1 MKELLEKFQFLKDNC
16 HSIAICRDAAIQLDS
31 KYRVYLDTNS
41 CYPQVKIIAP
51 DGSDYDKLDK
61 CIDAS
66 QHLPILAI
74 HDNYS
79 FYHQFNNN
87 TYTLPLTIQNFEF
100 LEALLFEKSGFEI
113 LKDDFSKLQQNI
125 AKTFEQNYQKSAG
138 YQLFKKIDEYS
149 FLCTSN
155 EEPLVAINDIDGI
168 SHMEQ
173 VKNLQTRLM
182 SDGLTPCFFDDYDR
196 LIFNDLLKPIF
207 TKTLAENGL
216 GPIEDTMAAYY
227 ALKQYNTDDR
237 VHAAKKQ
244 NAEDLLGKHTDIFI
258 TAVQLKHPFENIFV
272 DYTLPAYQCQNAV
285 YGKQTSNNQEFN
297 ERLANDKF
305 LSGLSLPSHSDIVKY
320 LEGSRESVVT
330 CRWTILEDFSP
341 DSDLDHLGW
350 QWHLYYQKVDEPL
363 RKVFEDMGGHEL
375 LASSDKTSH
384 VLMIPYPY
392 YTLLV
397 LLHHLKMKT
406 PEENIME
413 KILSVISEYHLS
425 SVPEVLIKEIEKT
438 DKSSAQSFYDMHKT
452 RLKDINDQRRLY
464 SLELA
469 QSKVQELQNNRKLDQ
484 VDSLFR
490 IPVYD
495 ERTACYQTIIISGI
509 CEQILL
515 EFINSIDKTQA
526 EQFTMDTVIEKRAT
540 SERNE
545 LTELKQKIDLWL
557 QSEDNES
564 KIDID
569 IPYLMKMDGLSF
581 FHIDKNLQDNASFEQ
596 KRKLYRAVKDVDN
609 MRDIHSTFLI
619 SNLELES
626 PRSNT
631 SFFQS
636 IDNKDTN
643 QENHSLTC
651 CTIS

>member
-1 MKELLEKFQFLKDNC
+1 MKELLEKFEFLKENC
-16 HSIAICRDAAIQLDS
+16 HSIELDRDAAIQLDS
-31 KYRVYLDTNS
+31 KYRVYLDTNPG
-41 CYPQVKIIAP
+41 YPQVKIIAP
-51 DGSDYDKLDK
+51 NGEDFDTLDK
-61 CIDAS
+61 RIDAS

-79 FYHQFNNN
+79 FYHQFNDN
-87 TYTLPLTIQNFEF
+87 TYTFPLTKQNFEF
-100 LEALLFEKSGFEI
+100 LKALLASKRGFKI
-113 LKDDFSKLQQNI
+113 LEDYFQELQQNI
-125 AKTFEQNYQKSAG
+125 AKTFEQRYQNSAG
-138 YQLFKKIDEYS
+138 YQLFKNIVDYGMY
-149 FLCTSN
+149 LSN
-155 EEPLVAINDIDGI
+155 EEPLVAINDIHGI

-182 SDGLTPCFFDDYDR
+182 SDGITPCFFDDYDR

-207 TKTLAENGL
+207 TKTLEKKGL
-216 GPIEDTMAAYY
+216 GSIEDTMAAYY
-227 ALKQYNTDDR
+227 ARKQYNTDDR
-237 VHAAKKQ
+237 LHAAKKQ
-244 NAEDLLGKHTDIFI
+244 NAEDFLGKHTDIFI
-258 TAVQLKHPFENIFV
+258 TAVQLNNQFENIFV
-272 DYTLPAYQCQNAV
+272 DYTLPAFQCQNAV
-285 YGKQTSNNQEFN
+285 YGRQTSNNQEFN
-297 ERLANDKF
+297 DRLAKDKF

-320 LEGSRESVVT
+320 LEGARESVVNY
-330 CRWTILEDFSP
+330 RWTILADSSP

-350 QWHLYYQKVDEPL
+350 QWHLYYQKVDEQL

-397 LLHHLKMKT
+397 LLHHLKMKLS
-406 PEENIME
+406 ENIIE

-438 DKSSAQSFYDMHKT
+438 DESSAQRFYDMHQT
-452 RLKDINDQRRLY
+452 RLMDINVQRRLY

-469 QSKVQELQNNRKLDQ
+469 QSKVQELQNNSKLDQ

-495 ERTACYQTIIISGI
+495 ERNACYQTIIISGI

-515 EFINSIDKTQA
+515 EFMNSLDKTQA
-526 EQFTMDTVIEKRAT
+526 EQFTMDAVIEKRAI
-540 SERNE
+540 SERNT
-545 LTELKQKIDLWL
+545 LTELNQKIDLWL
-557 QSEDNES
+557 QSEDNEN
-564 KIDID
+564 KKDID
-569 IPYLMKMDGLSF
+569 IPYLMEMDGVSF

-596 KRKLYRAVKDVDN
+596 KRKLYRALKDVDN
-609 MRDIHSTFLI
+609 MRDIHSIFLI
-619 SNLELES
+619 RNLELES
-626 PRSNT
+626 PPSKT

-636 IDNKDTN
+636 INDENTN
-643 QENHSLTC
+643 EQNHSLKC